1 MVYLMR
7 YRSVDI
13 ALMSNLVNRK
23 FRSNIGGLS
32 MTSISFILVYE
43 NYGYIM
49 LDQTKL
55 LWIPL

>member
-1 MVYLMR
+1 MP
-7 YRSVDI
+7 YRSDK

-32 MTSISFILVYE
+32 ITSISFILVYE